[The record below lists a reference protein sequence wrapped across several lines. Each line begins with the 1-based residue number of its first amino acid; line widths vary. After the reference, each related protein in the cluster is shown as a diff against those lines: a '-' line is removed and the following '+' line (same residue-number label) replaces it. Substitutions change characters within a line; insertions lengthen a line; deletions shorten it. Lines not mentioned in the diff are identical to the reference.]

1 MSRPTSPQLQ
11 RAHLEALLVAR
22 TLLDPAFA
30 DDVFEDRLS
39 PAALALLD
47 YVAESPILARSALDA
62 GARDEYQ
69 HRLAIRAMRLT
80 TEELA
85 YFEPTTLVA
94 LVNQLPELGAVRRA
108 A

>member
-1 MSRPTSPQLQ
+1 MTHPLLE

-30 DDVFEDRLS
+30 DDVEVARLS
-39 PAALALLD
+39 PAANALLD
-47 YVAESPILARSALDA
+47 YILEAPVLARNALDA
-62 GARDEYQ
+62 GACDDYQ
-69 HRLAIRAMRLT
+69 LRLATRATRLT

-94 LVNQLPELGAVRRA
+94 LVNQLPAIGARSVA
-108 A
+108 